1 MKTNKKIQKD
11 FDSVKF
17 FRAIKEKMSSE
28 MEGMSFEEIKAYLK
42 AGSEKFREQIA
53 IENAK

>member
-42 AGSEKFREQIA
+42 AESEKFREQIA
-53 IENAK
+53 IENTK

>member
-1 MKTNKKIQKD
+1 MKTNKKNQKD